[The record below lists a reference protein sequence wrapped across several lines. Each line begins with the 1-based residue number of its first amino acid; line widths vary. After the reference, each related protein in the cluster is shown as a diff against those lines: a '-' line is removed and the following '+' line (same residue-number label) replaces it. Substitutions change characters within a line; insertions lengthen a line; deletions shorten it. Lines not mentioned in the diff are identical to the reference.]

1 MDEREWWISVSER
14 IARIDERTK
23 QIQDELKE
31 MGPMRDRLMAVE
43 QRSKSNTHRL
53 DDMYKWA
60 MLLAAIAS
68 VLVNVAS
75 FGFKYI
81 VEG

>member
-1 MDEREWWISVSER
+1 MDEKEWLISVSER

-23 QIQDELKE
+23 QIQDELKAV
-31 MGPMRDRLMAVE
+31 GPMRERLTMVE

-60 MLLAAIAS
+60 MLLAALAS
-68 VLVNVAS
+68 VLVNIVGMAI
-75 FGFKYI
+75 KYL
-81 VEG
+81 VGW

>member
-1 MDEREWWISVSER
+1 MDEKEWWISVSER

-23 QIQDELKE
+23 QIQEELKSV
-31 MGPMRDRLMAVE
+31 GPMRDRLTAVE

-60 MLLAAIAS
+60 MLLAALAS
-68 VLVNVAS
+68 VLVNVVGMAI
-75 FGFKYI
+75 KYF
-81 VEG
+81 VGR

>member
-1 MDEREWWISVSER
+1 MDEKEWWISVSER

-23 QIQDELKE
+23 QIQEELKLV
-31 MGPMRDRLMAVE
+31 GPMRDRLTAVE

-60 MLLAAIAS
+60 MLLAALAS
-68 VLVNVAS
+68 VLVNIVGMAI
-75 FGFKYI
+75 KYL
-81 VEG
+81 VGW

>member
-1 MDEREWWISVSER
+1 MDEKEWWISVSER

-23 QIQDELKE
+23 QIQEELKSVS
-31 MGPMRDRLMAVE
+31 PMRDRLTAVE

-60 MLLAAIAS
+60 MLLAALAS
-68 VLVNVAS
+68 VLVNIVGMAI
-75 FGFKYI
+75 KYL
-81 VEG
+81 VGW

>member
-1 MDEREWWISVSER
+1 MDEKEWWISVSER

-23 QIQDELKE
+23 QIQDELKTV
-31 MGPMRDRLMAVE
+31 GPMRERLTAVE

-60 MLLAAIAS
+60 MFLAAVATI
-68 VLVNVAS
+68 LVNIVGYAI
-75 FGFKYI
+75 KYVI
-81 VEG
+81 GW

>member
-1 MDEREWWISVSER
+1 MDEKEWWISVSER

-23 QIQDELKE
+23 QIQEELKSV
-31 MGPMRDRLMAVE
+31 GPMRDRLTAVE

-60 MLLAAIAS
+60 MLLAA
-68 VLVNVAS
+68 VAS
-75 FGFKYI
+75 ILANIGVACVKYI
-81 VEG
+81 VGW